1 MKLTPVEV
9 KKQEFKKVF
18 RGYDREE
25 VSAFLDTIATEMDES
40 LAEQRTLEDR
50 VNELETQLKDYK
62 SIEKAIQQTLMQAQE
77 TSAKS
82 MENTRQEG
90 QLILKEA
97 ELKAFQM
104 LDKARNDLTV
114 LKEQLTILKAKKD
127 SIVARLK
134 MLLNSELELI
144 RALEVDEELQTKS
157 STEPEELSKERQE
170 IEEIIR
176 SLEQ

>member
-1 MKLTPVEV
+1 MKLTPFEV

-25 VSAFLDTIATEMDES
+25 VSAFLDTIATEMEES
-40 LAEQRTLEDR
+40 LADRRTLEDR
-50 VNELETQLKDYK
+50 ANELETQLKDYK

-82 MENTRQEG
+82 VENTRQEG

-114 LKEQLTILKAKKD
+114 LKEQLMILKAKKD

-134 MLLNSELELI
+134 MILNSELELI

-157 STEPEELSKERQE
+157 TTEPEELSRERQE

>member
-18 RGYDREE
+18 RGYNPEE
-25 VSAFLDTIATEMDES
+25 VSAFLDTIASEMDES
-40 LAEQRTLEDR
+40 LTERRALEDR
-50 VNELETQLKDYK
+50 VNELDTQLKDYK
-62 SIEKAIQQTLMQAQE
+62 SIERAIQQTLMQAQE

-104 LDKARNDLTV
+104 LDKARNDLMV

-134 MLLNSELELI
+134 MLLNSEL
-144 RALEVDEELQTKS
+144 RAHQGA
-157 STEPEELSKERQE
+157 RG
-170 IEEIIR
+170 
-176 SLEQ
+176 

>member
-18 RGYDREE
+18 RGYDPEE
-25 VSAFLDTIATEMDES
+25 VLAFLDTIATEMDES
-40 LAEQRTLEDR
+40 LSEQRALADR
-50 VNELETQLKDYK
+50 AIELETQLKDYK

-82 MENTRQEG
+82 MENTRQEA

-157 STEPEELSKERQE
+157 STEPEELSKEKQE